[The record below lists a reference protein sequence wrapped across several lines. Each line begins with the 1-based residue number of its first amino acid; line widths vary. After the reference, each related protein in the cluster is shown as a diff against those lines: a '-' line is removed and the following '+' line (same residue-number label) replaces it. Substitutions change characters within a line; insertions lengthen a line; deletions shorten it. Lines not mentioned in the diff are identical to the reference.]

1 MNRIFIYLEQFYIVS
16 SKKPTLSKKA
26 ISLYKEYLFNPLENI
41 IYVEVNKLI
50 EEDRNYNI
58 DSRPKIKT
66 ILKIL
71 DNMDLSNPK
80 IVKQNDIICWIQG
93 KEKDEDI
100 WYKCSKNEALY
111 QDKWYKCFKD
121 ETIKFAKDKGNADI
135 KNMSATQY
143 IMSQL
148 KYIDEET
155 IRQREYINPK
165 YHDEI
170 NKINYKYLIE
180 DHSEE
185 LTKMD
190 MSIPFILTNKK
201 NEELKKTF
209 QLLKETGKGLD
220 YISDA
225 FMTYIK
231 KRGEEINENKEIA
244 KDPKKLIPELIS
256 LQKEMDS
263 LISECF
269 ENNPLF
275 QNKKYKAFSNFMCG
289 DIYPKQL
296 SDYTDF
302 CMRSGFKGKSQ
313 EEIENSL
320 NDIIGLF
327 KCINSKLVF
336 QAEAE
341 KNMSDRLIKGESLS
355 INIEKNLISKLKEES
370 GSTFV
375 SKMIEIMTDFEKKN
389 EIKDA
394 EKKETKL
401 EEGAITK

>member
-1 MNRIFIYLEQFYIVS
+1 MNSPKQIIDIKEAKIELNKIIIESLKNGTVPKNPNSFVDASTIVQEISDRGEKYSEALFEFHNITIQKYIEDCYKIISKESSTQLIDSFIKQTEKIDFLIYWMNLIFTYLDRFFTRWFQ
-16 SKKPTLSKKA
+16 KPTLSKKA

-71 DNMDLSNPK
+71 YDMDLSNPK
-80 IVKQNDIICWIQG
+80 IVKQNNIICWIQG

-100 WYKCSKNEALY
+100 WYKCSKNETIY

-190 MSIPFILTNKK
+190 MSIPFMLTNKK

-209 QLLKETGKGLD
+209 QLLKETGRGLD

-225 FMTYIK
+225 FMTYIN
-231 KRGEEINENKEIA
+231 KRGEEIGENKEIT
-244 KDPKKLIPELIS
+244 KD
-256 LQKEMDS
+256 
-263 LISECF
+263 
-269 ENNPLF
+269 
-275 QNKKYKAFSNFMCG
+275 
-289 DIYPKQL
+289 
-296 SDYTDF
+296 
-302 CMRSGFKGKSQ
+302 
-313 EEIENSL
+313 
-320 NDIIGLF
+320 
-327 KCINSKLVF
+327 
-336 QAEAE
+336 
-341 KNMSDRLIKGESLS
+341 
-355 INIEKNLISKLKEES
+355 
-370 GSTFV
+370 
-375 SKMIEIMTDFEKKN
+375 
-389 EIKDA
+389 
-394 EKKETKL
+394 
-401 EEGAITK
+401 